1 MIVLFYLIL
10 GLCILH
16 ANAND
21 VKVLYTF
28 GYSYS
33 QFFPLEE
40 NLTPDR
46 LLRFSVRAP
55 RDAHVLLAPTHEADQ
70 PVYEFVLGARNNS
83 MNYIRGRCPC
93 QEEPSASVRTVNL
106 LSGREFRNFWVKVS
120 SDRHKTSVQVG
131 LGESDSPFH
140 EWRDPRPLSPMF
152 LSFRS
157 AAPATWRYGFQNE
170 HYDNGVSIDRRQ
182 SVVTSTGFGQYFPLS
197 EYVSHSEDGITLYF
211 TARTSRELQ
220 ILLSP
225 EVSTL
230 GELYLI
236 GIRAN
241 GAYVRRRHLGDNSA
255 AFQQPGFIND
265 RERLKFWIKL
275 SRDGIITLGKDAN
288 VNPVLQWRDPL
299 IISPQYLSFLVHR
312 ESDENP
318 DSSFYADV
326 QYGLGPEY
334 TISSQDCT
342 ARWKGASSQL
352 PPGAVRGGR
361 LDSGELYV
369 CRANHEGDTIPGSYI
384 VDENS
389 EGRCYISHNF
399 SVIGKS
405 RFEVLTG
412 CKLKWAPA
420 SLGHVPEGSIVGGY
434 QRGRPKYYV
443 ARVKHEGLLILGKL
457 QPELRLA
464 HVPFSGQ
471 ELPFT
476 NYETLVQ
483 SAPTSSSVFLPS
495 PAKID
500 SVATVFSQ
508 PQIQAAP
515 LSNRNINPSS
525 NYGSSSIAS
534 TSSSSSSSSS
544 SGNSNSGDRLHQRHE
559 TDRGETYDQK

>member
-1 MIVLFYLIL
+1 
-10 GLCILH
+10 
-16 ANAND
+16 
-21 VKVLYTF
+21 
-28 GYSYS
+28 
-33 QFFPLEE
+33 
-40 NLTPDR
+40 
-46 LLRFSVRAP
+46 
-55 RDAHVLLAPTHEADQ
+55 
-70 PVYEFVLGARNNS
+70 

-220 ILLSP
+220 
-225 EVSTL
+225 
-230 GELYLI
+230 
-236 GIRAN
+236 
-241 GAYVRRRHLGDNSA
+241 
-255 AFQQPGFIND
+255 
-265 RERLKFWIKL
+265 
-275 SRDGIITLGKDAN
+275 
-288 VNPVLQWRDPL
+288 
-299 IISPQYLSFLVHR
+299 
-312 ESDENP
+312 
-318 DSSFYADV
+318 
-326 QYGLGPEY
+326 
-334 TISSQDCT
+334 
-342 ARWKGASSQL
+342 
-352 PPGAVRGGR
+352 
-361 LDSGELYV
+361 
-369 CRANHEGDTIPGSYI
+369 
-384 VDENS
+384 
-389 EGRCYISHNF
+389 
-399 SVIGKS
+399 
-405 RFEVLTG
+405 
-412 CKLKWAPA
+412 
-420 SLGHVPEGSIVGGY
+420 
-434 QRGRPKYYV
+434 
-443 ARVKHEGLLILGKL
+443 L

-508 PQIQAAP
+508 PQIQAAQ
-515 LSNRNINPSS
+515 LSNRNISPSS

-534 TSSSSSSSSS
+534 TSSSSSSSS
-544 SGNSNSGDRLHQRHE
+544 NTNSGDRLHQRHE
-559 TDRGETYDQK
+559 TDRGEAYDQK